1 MPNQDTSIFQEIDET
16 DPEQCL
22 QEVDRLIPKLR
33 AFKSHQTS
41 AYNVLANLIKTSRG
55 DNNRFDRSKENMDA
69 IERSRLKLE
78 QRYEKVNRCF
88 HRMLSLINDKKMQDT
103 LEKK

>member
-1 MPNQDTSIFQEIDET
+1 MTNQDPSIFQEIDET

-22 QEVDRLIPKLR
+22 QEVERLIPKQL
-33 AFKSHQTS
+33 AIKSYQT
-41 AYNVLANLIKTSRG
+41 AACNVLANLIKTSRG

-69 IERSRLKLE
+69 IECSRLKLE
-78 QRYEKVNRCF
+78 QRYKKVDRCF
-88 HRMLSLINDKKMQDT
+88 HRMLSLTNDKKMQDT

>member
-1 MPNQDTSIFQEIDET
+1 MANQDTSIFQEIDET

-33 AFKSHQTS
+33 AFNSHQTS
-41 AYNVLANLIKTSRG
+41 AYNVLANLVKASRG

-78 QRYEKVNRCF
+78 QRYN
-88 HRMLSLINDKKMQDT
+88 S
-103 LEKK
+103 

>member
-41 AYNVLANLIKTSRG
+41 AYNVLANLVKASRC
-55 DNNRFDRSKENMDA
+55 DNNRFEFF
-69 IERSRLKLE
+69 L
-78 QRYEKVNRCF
+78 QRYILKIVHEFIAYFIRVAHRPAVN
-88 HRMLSLINDKKMQDT
+88 N
-103 LEKK
+103 

>member
-1 MPNQDTSIFQEIDET
+1 MANQDTSIFQEIDEI

-22 QEVDRLIPKLR
+22 QEVERLIPKLC

-78 QRYEKVNRCF
+78 QRYN
-88 HRMLSLINDKKMQDT
+88 S
-103 LEKK
+103 